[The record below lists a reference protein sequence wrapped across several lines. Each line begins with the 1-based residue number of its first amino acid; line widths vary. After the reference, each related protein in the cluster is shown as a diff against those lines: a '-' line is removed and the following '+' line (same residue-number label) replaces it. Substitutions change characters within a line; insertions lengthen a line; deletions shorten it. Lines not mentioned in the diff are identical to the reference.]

1 MNARKKTVTFTSFRI
16 IGQKAQALIARAK
29 AEMKKNHQKPSAR
42 VPLPKLEVHEEMVV
56 RLSVIGVLQGALT
69 ILVIIGATWVLI
81 QILDKIILIFLAFF
95 VAALIHPGV
104 RTMEQWGVP
113 RGLGILLHYFIALFL
128 FSFLLFS
135 LIPIIAAQ
143 LQQIAI
149 FISLEVDEFLSNPQ
163 VSLPILNEGI
173 NNRLTDLTQ
182 VTLQNISIN
191 QFIDTLQ
198 QLGQNL
204 SAAASGS
211 VRFATRLA
219 GSVVSFLVQTIV
231 VLVMAFFIQ
240 IEKERITLWVQS
252 FFPLRF
258 RAYMDNKSEAI
269 HHKIGQWARGQILLG
284 LTVGSLVFIALTIL
298 RVPYALTLAVL
309 AAFTEFIPYIGPF
322 IAAVP
327 AILIALTQQGFM
339 WALIIAGV
347 YYVIQ
352 WCENNLLVP
361 LIMKR
366 AVGLSPVV
374 IISAMLIGI
383 SFSDIIHPI
392 LGILLAVPITT
403 MIALFLDDWRTSR
416 ETD

>member
-1 MNARKKTVTFTSFRI
+1 MAFTSFRI
-16 IGQKAQALIARAK
+16 IGQKAQAIIARAK
-29 AEMKKNHQKPSAR
+29 AEMKKNRGKPSAH
-42 VPLPKLEVHEEMVV
+42 VPLPPLEVHEEMIV

-69 ILVIIGATWVLI
+69 ILAIVGATWILI
-81 QILDKIILIFLAFF
+81 QILDKLILVFLAFF
-95 VAALIHPGV
+95 VAALIDPGV

-113 RGLGILLHYFIALFL
+113 RGLGILLQYFIALFFFL
-128 FSFLLFS
+128 FLLFS
-135 LIPIIAAQ
+135 LIPIIAEQ

-149 FISLEVDEFLSNPQ
+149 FISLEVDAFLSNPQ
-163 VSLPILNEGI
+163 ISIPFLNDSV
-173 NNRLTDLTQ
+173 NHRLTDLTQ
-182 VTLQNISIN
+182 ITLQNISIN

-219 GSVVSFLVQTIV
+219 GSVVSFLVRTIV

-258 RAYMDNKSEAI
+258 RAYMDSKSEAI
-269 HHKIGQWARGQILLG
+269 HHKIGQWARGQVLLG

-327 AILIALTQQGFM
+327 AVLIALTQQGFM
-339 WALIIAGV
+339 WALIITGV

-366 AVGLSPVV
+366 AVGLSPIV

-383 SFSDIIHPI
+383 SFPDIIHPV
-392 LGILLAVPITT
+392 LGILLAVPVTT
-403 MIALFLDDWRTSR
+403 MIALFLDDWRTMHR
-416 ETD
+416 GE

>member
-1 MNARKKTVTFTSFRI
+1 MIPPKKAAAFTSFRI
-16 IGQKAQALIARAK
+16 IGQKAQALIAKAK
-29 AEMKKNHQKPSAR
+29 AEMKRGGKKPAAE
-42 VPLPKLEVHEEMVV
+42 VPLPKLEVHEEMVI
-56 RLSVIGVLQGALT
+56 RLSIIGVLQAALT
-69 ILVIIGATWVLI
+69 ILAIVGATWVLI
-81 QILDKIILIFLAFF
+81 QIIDKLILLLLAFF
-95 VAALIHPGV
+95 VAAIIDPGV
-104 RTMEQWGVP
+104 RTMEQWSIP

-128 FSFLLFS
+128 FLFLLFS

-149 FISLEVDEFLSNPQ
+149 FISLEVDAFLSNPQ
-163 VSLPILNEGI
+163 ISLPLLSESI
-173 NNRLTDLTQ
+173 NHRLTDLTQ

-219 GSVVSFLVQTIV
+219 GSVVSFLVRTVI

-252 FFPLRF
+252 FFPMRL
-258 RAYMDNKSEAI
+258 RAYMDSKSEAI
-269 HHKIGQWARGQILLG
+269 HHKIAQWARGQLLLG
-284 LTVGSLVFIALTIL
+284 LAVGSLVFIALTIL

-327 AILIALTQQGFM
+327 AVLIALTQQGFM
-339 WALIIAGV
+339 WALIVTGV
-347 YYVIQ
+347 YYIVQ

-366 AVGLSPVV
+366 AVGLSPIV

-383 SFSDIIHPI
+383 SFPDIIHPVI
-392 LGILLAVPITT
+392 GILIAVPTT
-403 MIALFLDDWRTSR
+403 TVIALFLDDWRTMRQR
-416 ETD
+416 E